1 MCQQVGPASAKG
13 HDTDRLRRATSIT
26 WHAAERLRGNLLRL
40 ALYHASAGPHPRIF
54 FFSGLCSFLYANS
67 LAKVRDAVPLID
79 YDTPL

>member
-1 MCQQVGPASAKG
+1 MACS
-13 HDTDRLRRATSIT
+13 RATAGQF
-26 WHAAERLRGNLLRL
+26 AAPGAVPCLSRT
-40 ALYHASAGPHPRIF
+40 SSQSF